1 MDSITLF
8 FVMAFAAEVIITAIQ
23 LIFTRKELKNSV
35 RLGLAAGKL
44 LLAIVFGLLVLA
56 GPTALRPVQLE
67 MTALYAVMLP
77 EAVIQL
83 VFAIVT
89 AVTKKK
95 PPFGLVKAVCFV
107 GVIAFVVTGMINSQ
121 RITPDYHTC
130 SSDKINHRH
139 TFVYLADLHYGGA
152 QREKYVKLAIDEIKK
167 LDPDFILLGGD
178 ITDDFTAEEQVED
191 LYGYIADGYDKPIY
205 FTYGNHDRPLNTK
218 NYDGKYLKKVLDKNG
233 IIILD
238 DKFVCIS
245 EDLEIL
251 GREDMSEKDKRLD
264 TDKLKNAI
272 PDHYLV
278 IADHQPGGIKENLSL
293 KPDLQLSG
301 HTHAGQLFPLR
312 VFYDLFIS
320 KSCGEKQYDDTLLYV
335 SPGFSCW
342 RFPFRT
348 EASCHY
354 EVFTLTP
361 EK

>member
-8 FVMAFAAEVIITAIQ
+8 LILAVAAEAIITAIQ
-23 LIFTRKELKNSV
+23 LVFTRKEMKNGV
-35 RLGLAAGKL
+35 RIGLAAGKL

-67 MTALYAVMLP
+67 MTVLYAVMLP

-83 VFAIVT
+83 VFAVVT
-89 AVTKKK
+89 AVSKKK
-95 PPFGLVKAVCFV
+95 TPFGLVKAVCFV
-107 GVIAFVVTGMINSQ
+107 GVIIFVVTGMVNSQ
-121 RITPDYHTC
+121 KIKPDYHTY
-130 SSDKINHRH
+130 SSDKIKQQH

-152 QREKYVKLAIDEIKK
+152 QREKYVKNAIAEIKK

-178 ITDDFTAEEQVED
+178 ITDDFTTKEQVGD
-191 LYGYIADGYDKPIY
+191 LYGFITEGYDKPVY
-205 FTYGNHDRPLNTK
+205 FTYGNHDRPLSTK
-218 NYDGKYLKKVLDKNG
+218 NYDDKYLKKVLDENG
-233 IIILD
+233 IIILN
-238 DKFVCIS
+238 DKYVCIS
-245 EDLEIL
+245 RDLEIL

-264 TDKLKNAI
+264 ADKLKNAV

-278 IADHQPGGIKENLSL
+278 VADHQPGGIGENLPL

-320 KSCGEKQYDDTLLYV
+320 KSCGEKQYDDTVLYV

-348 EASCHY
+348 EANCRY
-354 EVFTLTP
+354 EVITLTP
-361 EK
+361 AQ